1 MRFLACLVLS
11 SCCALSGCTTVRFRD
26 RLSLPENELAT
37 TERIE
42 RIIEPGM
49 PIEKARQV
57 LERYGFRCSYEEALG
72 IPYLYCVQVKERT
85 VWPFR
90 ATWSATIYHE
100 FGLVTGVKGHYD
112 PAVVERGTTVPPL
125 GQRRVAAAGN
135 KDTKSHS
142 AMVGKNRKPVTYK

>member
-1 MRFLACLVLS
+1 MRFFACLVLS
-11 SCCALSGCTTVRFRD
+11 YCCALSGCTTVRNRD

-49 PIEKARQV
+49 PIEKAHQE

-72 IPYLYCVQVKERT
+72 IPYLYGVQTKERT

-90 ATWSATIYHE
+90 AVWTATIYHE
-100 FGLVTGVKGHYD
+100 FGLVTGVKGHYNL
-112 PAVVERGTTVPPL
+112 AVVERGTSIPPL
-125 GQRRVAAAGN
+125 GQRRVNAAGN
-135 KDTKSHS
+135 KDKKSHS
-142 AMVGKNRKPVTYK
+142 AMVGKNKKPVTFD